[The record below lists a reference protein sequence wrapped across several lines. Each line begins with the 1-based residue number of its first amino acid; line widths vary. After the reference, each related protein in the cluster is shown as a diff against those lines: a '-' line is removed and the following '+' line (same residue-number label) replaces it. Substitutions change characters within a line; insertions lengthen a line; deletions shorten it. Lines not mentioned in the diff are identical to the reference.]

1 MECTSVVAPLK
12 LQPCLGSTE
21 VDGPNAEIIRR
32 AKLKHSSDIPYLK
45 SKTTKQKTYLP
56 MQ

>member
-1 MECTSVVAPLK
+1 MVMVGM
-12 LQPCLGSTE
+12 GSTE

-45 SKTTKQKTYLP
+45 SETTKRKTYLP